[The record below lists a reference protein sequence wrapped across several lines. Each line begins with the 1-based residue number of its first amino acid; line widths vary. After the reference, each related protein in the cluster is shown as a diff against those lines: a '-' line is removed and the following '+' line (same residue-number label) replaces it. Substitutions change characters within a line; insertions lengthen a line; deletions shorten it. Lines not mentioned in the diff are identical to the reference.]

1 MRIYKNKDDTK
12 PIQIPEQTLFFEVV
26 KPDYSKEMVDPKEF
40 AIFDDFDLFDADE
53 MADSGIEMQPL
64 DKMGGEFV
72 LDKDV
77 LGFSGKA
84 TQSVL
89 ASYEVVPELD
99 DPDNINF
106 LFMADIP
113 RDALYESAIIY
124 QWAQLTPKTHA
135 SVGVIAL
142 DCKV

>member
-1 MRIYKNKDDTK
+1 
-12 PIQIPEQTLFFEVV
+12 
-26 KPDYSKEMVDPKEF
+26 
-40 AIFDDFDLFDADE
+40 
-53 MADSGIEMQPL
+53 MQPL
-64 DKMGGEFV
+64 DKMGGECV